1 MLLLNATFGNAV
13 ELILALIALKQGMV
27 RVVQASILG
36 SILSNILL
44 VLGCCFLLGGIGRSE
59 QSFNATA
66 AQTNTSLLA
75 LTTLSLLIPAAFSAS
90 AAATKEID
98 SGIINLSH
106 GTAIILLIVYG
117 LYLVFQLK
125 THTALV
131 RKIYFL
137 LAA

>member
-1 MLLLNATFGNAV
+1 MTPEV
-13 ELILALIALKQGMV
+13 LILYIY
-27 RVVQASILG
+27 IL
-36 SILSNILL
+36 
-44 VLGCCFLLGGIGRSE
+44 
-59 QSFNATA
+59 A

>member
-1 MLLLNATFGNAV
+1 MFIYRRDTGDTN
-13 ELILALIALKQGMV
+13 LIYMY
-27 RVVQASILG
+27 IL
-36 SILSNILL
+36 
-44 VLGCCFLLGGIGRSE
+44 
-59 QSFNATA
+59 A

-125 THTALV
+125 THSALV
-131 RKIYFL
+131 RENFIFIT
-137 LAA
+137 